1 MPYKRYTY
9 RSVTPYAGSPKF
21 TLELLAKRFLM
32 LGIGDKRIS
41 CSSIISS
48 FTKSLLPAD
57 TGPPEPA
64 AAVAA
69 IDAGGRP
76 GV

>member
-1 MPYKRYTY
+1 
-9 RSVTPYAGSPKF
+9 
-21 TLELLAKRFLM
+21 M

-48 FTKSLLPAD
+48 LTKSLLPAD

-76 GV
+76 GVCGEATVFVETPCCP